1 MSLFRPPIVRSAGAL
16 LDRALFSKTIPT
28 AAARVT
34 NLKDIHR
41 YRTQFEKSEDILK
54 LERLVNVRADPD
66 QAVAAQG
73 VKCILL
79 KPGIKPEGR
88 DGLEKL

>member
-28 AAARVT
+28 AAARIT

-41 YRTQFEKSEDILK
+41 YRAQLEKSKDILK
-54 LERLVNVRADPD
+54 LERIMNVQPDPD
-66 QAVAAQG
+66 KAVAAQG

-79 KPGIKPEGR
+79 KPEIKPEGR
-88 DGLEKL
+88 DDLEKL